1 MLHNYSGALPPL
13 RIGMLGLGTVGAGTW
28 RVLTRNQQVIVARS
42 GRTMKIVAVAVRDLE
57 RARRIV
63 GSAVELGI
71 EPFDVVNRSDIDV
84 VVEVMGGTT
93 LARKLVLQ
101 AIANGKHVVTANKAL
116 LAEHGAEIFAAAE
129 ARGVI
134 VAYEAAVAVSIPI
147 IKALR
152 EGLVANRIAW
162 VAGIV
167 NGTSNFI
174 LSEMGSKGI
183 GYATALR
190 DAQDQGF
197 AEADPRFDAEGIDA
211 AHKLCLLAANA
222 FGTQIPFAEV
232 HTEGITA
239 LEAVDLAYAQAL
251 GYRIKLLGVARRHD
265 QSLEVRVH
273 PALVRHG
280 HLLAAVDGSMNAVM
294 VQGDASGTTLYYGAG
309 AGSEQTASAVIAD
322 LVDVARSATC
332 DPTERVPHRAFQSH
346 AMADLPL
353 RPMADTVSAWY
364 LRIGCSAT
372 PQAER
377 ALLRTLARYGVQ
389 ARIHGRYTQ
398 PDHSTHHVVL
408 TQPVPQAALHQAL
421 GSLALLPAVQGK
433 IRALRVETLE

>member
-1 MLHNYSGALPPL
+1 MPPL

-28 RVLTRNQQVIVARS
+28 RVLTRNQRDIVARS
-42 GRTMKIVAVAVRDLE
+42 GRPMEIVAVAVRDLE

-63 GSAVELGI
+63 GGAVALTTD
-71 EPFDVVNRSDIDV
+71 PFDLVNRADIDV

-93 LARKLVLQ
+93 LARELVLQ

-174 LSEMGSKGI
+174 LTEMGSKGI
-183 GYATALR
+183 GYANALK

-197 AEADPRFDAEGIDA
+197 AEADPRFDVEGTDA

-222 FGTQIPFAEV
+222 FGTQVPFAEV
-232 HTEGITA
+232 HTEGITE
-239 LEAVDLAYAQAL
+239 LEAVDLACAEAL

-265 QSLEVRVH
+265 HSVEVRVH
-273 PALVRHG
+273 PALLRSD
-280 HLLAAVDGSMNAVM
+280 HLLAGVDGSMNAVM
-294 VQGDASGTTLYYGAG
+294 VHGDASGTTLYYGAG

-322 LVDVARSATC
+322 LVDVARSAAC
-332 DPTERVPHRAFQSH
+332 DPSERVPHRAFQSH

-353 RPMADTVSAWY
+353 RPMADTTSAWY
-364 LRIGCSAT
+364 LRIICSAT
-372 PQAER
+372 PTAER
-377 ALLRTLARYGVQ
+377 ALLRTLARFGLQ
-389 ARIHGRYTQ
+389 ARIYGRYAQ
-398 PDHSTHHVVL
+398 PDHSAHHVVL
-408 TQPVPQAALHQAL
+408 TQPVAYAALRRAL
-421 GSLALLPAVQGK
+421 VSLEQLPAVQGK
-433 IRALRVETLE
+433 VRAVRVETLE